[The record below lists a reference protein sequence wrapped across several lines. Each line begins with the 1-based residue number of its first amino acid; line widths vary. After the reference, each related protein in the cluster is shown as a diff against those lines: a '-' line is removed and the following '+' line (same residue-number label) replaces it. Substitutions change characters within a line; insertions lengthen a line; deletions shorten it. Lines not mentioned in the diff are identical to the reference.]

1 MRRLLVSVVLL
12 AGSLLVPMAG
22 SADAGGGCHQPE
34 ATTGGGDRVELTGG
48 CFSPSILRVEP
59 GTTVTFVNADPYQH
73 ALSGVN
79 LGGYDDLAPGASVR
93 HRFEEAG
100 TYPYMCHLHP
110 GMSGVAVVGDGKGG
124 GGRTVALGSAALA
137 SAAPDDGGDDG
148 GVAPL
153 AVAALALV
161 AAGVGFGLARFTR
174 KGPLPEA

>member
-1 MRRLLVSVVLL
+1 MRRLLASVVVV
-12 AGSLLVPMAG
+12 AGSVVVPMAG
-22 SADAGGGCHQPE
+22 PADAGGGCHQPE
-34 ATTGGGDRVELTGG
+34 ATSGTGDRVELRGG

-79 LGGYDDLAPGASVR
+79 LGGYDDLAPGASVQ
-93 HRFEEAG
+93 HRFEEPG

-124 GGRTVALGSAALA
+124 GRTVALGSAALA
-137 SAAPDDGGDDG
+137 SAAPDGGSDDG
-148 GVAPL
+148 GVAPA
-153 AVAALALV
+153 AVVALALV
-161 AAGVGFGLARFTR
+161 AAGAGFGLARLTR